1 VTTAN
6 PYLKE
11 IKARWT
17 NNVSAI
23 NTSMSAIPAIQNSL
37 LKSGLW
43 KADNFGDCQQTV
55 SEEYNLLSG
64 KIYVIII
71 W

>member
-37 LKSGLW
+37 LKRRVW
-43 KADNFGDCQQTV
+43 RIDEFGDCRRTV
-55 SEEYNLLSG
+55 IKEFNLLFG
-64 KIYVIII
+64 KIYVIIM